1 MSLTSL
7 LENEGFDRLTAETV
21 VQTCDSKPV
30 EEAKVLLESMLGE
43 NHPQVNGYIKKRQHA
58 AQVSQLGRKTPSRI
72 VVNEQKKPKSSA
84 QKGGG
89 TSSSTPK
96 FSNEDKIDGVKEL
109 EAAIK
114 QLSVSAAGRTQCDC
128 MGSKHGLLEMAPNC
142 LNCGRIVC
150 NKEGLGP
157 CMFCKAPLLPTDRIQ
172 QIQTILNTQRDEIL
186 GTMSKRA
193 LQQLGIDP
201 KAVDNTARQSTQSSA
216 DAEANLE
223 RLLGYQDRDSER
235 TRIID
240 RVGEV
245 DLPTPSSEKWMTP
258 DEQAEQIRANQRRLR
273 QLEKERK
280 AKMAS
285 SRKVISIDMKGR
297 KTYQNQKFTVYQ
309 DEDVYVSDDSE
320 DEEEENKGSGEGAGT
335 PSDPSKEQ
343 EYGDDKPK
351 STTYYDPKKFEAPD
365 IKAPHSAESQNKS
378 FETGDEKPIEPELN
392 SDISKS
398 TVIRSADED
407 LLY

>member
-1 MSLTSL
+1 MSLASL

-21 VQTCDSKPV
+21 VQTCDSKSV

-43 NHPQVNGYIKKRQHA
+43 NHPQVSDYIKKRQRA

-72 VVNEQKKPKSSA
+72 IVNEQKKPKSST
-84 QKGGG
+84 QKGAGHSG

-114 QLSVSAAGRTQCDC
+114 QLSVSAAGRAQCDC

-201 KAVDNTARQSTQSSA
+201 KSVDTSARQSTESSA
-216 DAEANLE
+216 NAEANLE
-223 RLLGYQDRDSER
+223 RLLGYQERDSER

-245 DLPTPSSEKWMTP
+245 DLPTPSSGKWMTP
-258 DEQAEQIRANQRRLR
+258 DEQAEQIRAQQRRLR

-320 DEEEENKGSGEGAGT
+320 DEDLEEDKVKKK
-335 PSDPSKEQ
+335 PSDPSQEQ
-343 EYGDDKPK
+343 NYGDDKPK
-351 STTYYDPKKFEAPD
+351 ATTYYDPKKFEAPS
-365 IKAPHSAESQNKS
+365 IVAPSDPQADLNEN
-378 FETGDEKPIEPELN
+378 EKPLRSENESGDNKTTI
-392 SDISKS
+392 
-398 TVIRSADED
+398 IRSADEE